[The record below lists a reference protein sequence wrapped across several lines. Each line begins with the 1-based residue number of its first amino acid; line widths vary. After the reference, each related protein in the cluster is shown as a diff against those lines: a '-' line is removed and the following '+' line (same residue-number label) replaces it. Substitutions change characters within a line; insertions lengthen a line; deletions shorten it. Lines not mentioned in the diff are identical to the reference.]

1 MYTNVCRHLRSY
13 KLITSIAEAG
23 TFREEIL
30 ADGKGFF
37 FQERKLELAM

>member
-13 KLITSIAEAG
+13 KLITSIAEAD

-30 ADGKGFF
+30 AEGFF